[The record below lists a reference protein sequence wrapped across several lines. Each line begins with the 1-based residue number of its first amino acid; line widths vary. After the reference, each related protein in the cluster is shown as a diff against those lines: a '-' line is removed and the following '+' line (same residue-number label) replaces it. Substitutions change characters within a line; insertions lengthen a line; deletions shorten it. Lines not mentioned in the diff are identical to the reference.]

1 MESTFESHSGGITSW
16 LNPLLCH
23 FVSLFRRGWWGRDWR
38 IKIKEKPQVGHASFH
53 SRSSLLRKHT
63 KTVLTKWLQ
72 PWLCPGRSRTCTP
85 ARWDRSFIPDFI
97 LQIASQDLL
106 LFHMRAY
113 LNLHLAFSTESAAK
127 KSDECMAHS
136 WNRACT
142 GRMGYARTSLV
153 ELWTTLTR
161 YGVQLSIMA
170 SFLCP
175 HKMALHK
182 ERGTT

>member
-1 MESTFESHSGGITSW
+1 MITLLKYISLSMESTFESHSGGITSW

-113 LNLHLAFSTESAAK
+113 LNLHLCIFHRIGCQEEWWVHGA
-127 KSDECMAHS
+127 
-136 WNRACT
+136 
-142 GRMGYARTSLV
+142 
-153 ELWTTLTR
+153 
-161 YGVQLSIMA
+161 
-170 SFLCP
+170 
-175 HKMALHK
+175 
-182 ERGTT
+182 